1 MQVEAKK
8 QAKCQ
13 KYLNQFQYGLKT
25 HFLDN
30 KMEDESISDEL
41 LAITVADA
49 KQLIKEKKFVKTLFE
64 LLMGDRRQ

>member
-1 MQVEAKK
+1 
-8 QAKCQ
+8 
-13 KYLNQFQYGLKT
+13 LKT

-49 KQLIKEKKFVKTLFE
+49 KLLIKDKKFIKTLFE
-64 LLMGDRRQ
+64 